1 MSRDCCV
8 ALPHDVM
15 GSLQFVMVAFPDHT
29 HYFWCARAA
38 HAQTE
43 NCLYTGKTL
52 NKVLR
57 EIGDLGNYAFS
68 SIQPVHVFTIIY
80 FVSALQH
87 LCEICVL
94 T

>member
-43 NCLYTGKTL
+43 NCLYTGENFKQSVKGNWGPWKLCLFQYTNSNTL
-52 NKVLR
+52 
-57 EIGDLGNYAFS
+57 
-68 SIQPVHVFTIIY
+68 HVFTIIY
-80 FVSALQH
+80 FMSA
-87 LCEICVL
+87 
-94 T
+94 